1 MLGPAQAGERL
12 DVRQSRGLLLRLGLA
27 AFFSANVMVLSLFL
41 YSGEASP
48 LAARLVDG
56 LLLVLSL
63 PVFVLLAPPFLAG
76 MARDLRRRRPSTD
89 SLIAIGTAAAFVY
102 STVSY
107 FRGSTAVYFDTATMV
122 LMLVT
127 VGRLLES
134 NARLRGRRAV
144 EALIALQPP
153 TARVWRDDGWHE
165 AAAAEVRGGELV
177 QVLAGERIPVDGRIV
192 RGASAVD
199 ESMLTGEPLA
209 AEKEEGDSVRAG
221 SLCLNGVLK
230 IETSGDSSQTLLA
243 RIVASVEE
251 AQKLRSPLERMADKA
266 AAAFVPSVVVLAA
279 IVAVTS
285 AWLNGLAVLVVACPC
300 AMGIA
305 VPLANVLALAA
316 GARRGVLVRSS
327 EALERLALTDTLVFD
342 KTGTLTRGEVEI
354 KYVAP
359 VPGEDEWT
367 VLAAAATAAADSRH
381 PVSRAVSR
389 RARQSGVEPAP
400 RRRVEVMPGR
410 GVQVE
415 SEGGALFVLGQ
426 PRWVASRVGSVPQDW
441 LAGMKARL
449 DSTHGVVWCAVDGRL
464 MGALLL
470 DDPVSGEARE
480 CVAACRRLG
489 LRLGI
494 LSGDRQ
500 EPVTEAA
507 AVLKIPFAE
516 GGLLPEDKA
525 RCIHELRAAGARVA
539 MAGDGINDA
548 PALAAADTGIAVSN
562 GTEVAREVAEVVFL
576 ESGLWRLTELIQLA
590 RRTRRIAREN
600 LGWAFLYN
608 IIAVGLAATGKLRP
622 ILAAVLMVASSLL
635 VTANSL
641 RAGRLLDRAR
651 SLQ

>member
-1 MLGPAQAGERL
+1 VAAMLGPAQAGERL

-56 LLLVLSL
+56 LLLVLSV

-102 STVSY
+102 SVISY
-107 FRGSTAVYFDTATMV
+107 FRGSAAVYFDTATMV

-144 EALIALQPP
+144 EQLIALQPP
-153 TARVWRDDGWHE
+153 AARVWRDDGWRE
-165 AAAAEVRGGELV
+165 IAAAEVRSGELV
-177 QVLAGERIPVDGRIV
+177 QVLAGERIPVDGRIA

-209 AEKEEGDSVRAG
+209 AEKEEGGAVHAG
-221 SLCLNGVLK
+221 SLCLDGALQ
-230 IETSGDSSQTLLA
+230 IETSGDSSQTLIA

-266 AAAFVPSVVVLAA
+266 AAAFVPAVVVLAA
-279 IVAVTS
+279 IVAVTT

-316 GARRGVLVRSS
+316 AARRGVLVRSS

-342 KTGTLTRGEVEI
+342 KTGTLTRGEVEV

-359 VPGEDEWT
+359 VPGEDDRT

-389 RARQSGVEPAP
+389 RAAESGVEPWP

-415 SEGGALFVLGQ
+415 SEGGSLFVLGQ
-426 PRWVASRVGSVPQDW
+426 PRWVASRVGSVPPNW
-441 LAGMKARL
+441 LAEG
-449 DSTHGVVWCAVDGRL
+449 GCVWCAVDGRF

-470 DDPVSGEARE
+470 DDPVSDEARE

-489 LRLGI
+489 LRLCI
-494 LSGDRQ
+494 MSGDGQR
-500 EPVTEAA
+500 PVAEAA
-507 AVLKIPFAE
+507 AVLNIPFAE

-525 RCIHELRAAGARVA
+525 RRIRELRAAGAKVA

-576 ESGLWRLTELIQLA
+576 EGGLWRLPELIQLA

-608 IIAVGLAATGKLRP
+608 TVAVAFAAAGMLRP
-622 ILAAVLMVASSLL
+622 ILAAVLMHASSLL

-641 RAGRLLDRAR
+641 RVAYNRLYIRP
-651 SLQ
+651 